1 MSTPSPVTIPLLN
14 PNEPEAVVTAMHV
27 TTGQHVL
34 TGDPLCTLETTKSA
48 VDLAAE
54 RDGFVVGLRL
64 TIGQTARAGEILCYL
79 SESPDWAPSDAEQT
93 AAGITAQPGAPS
105 DGLPLS
111 APSGLR
117 ITQPALRLARQHG
130 LDLAVFPPGV
140 LVTEAQVRAA
150 METAQAPGLSAPES
164 PFDPTAIVVYGGG
177 GHGKALIE
185 LLRVLGIYRIVGV
198 VDDGLPAGQNI
209 LGIPVLGS
217 GDALEPLYQQG
228 ARLAVNAVGG
238 IGDVAVRIK
247 VFQRIA
253 RAGFTCPAVVHPTAF
268 IEASARLSPGVQVF
282 PHAYVGSDARVGF
295 GSIIN
300 TGAIVSHDCTL
311 GDYTNLSPGAILAG
325 AVQVGNGALIGMGAT
340 INLEARIGAWARI
353 GNGATVKGDV
363 PERGI
368 VRAGTIWPN

>member
-1 MSTPSPVTIPLLN
+1 MSAPSPVTIPLLN
-14 PNEPEAVVTAMHV
+14 PNEPEAVVTALHV
-27 TTGQHVL
+27 TSGQHVR

-54 RDGFVVGLRL
+54 HDGFVAGLRL

-79 SESPDWAPSDAEQT
+79 AETPDWKPPDAEET
-93 AAGITAQPGAPS
+93 AVEIAALPGAPS
-105 DGLPLS
+105 DGLPVS
-111 APSGLR
+111 VPSGLR

-130 LDLAVFPPGV
+130 LDLAAFPPGV
-140 LVTEAQVRAA
+140 WVTEAQVRAA
-150 METAQAPGLSAPES
+150 METAPGPGPSAPDS
-164 PFDPTAIVVYGGG
+164 QFDPTAIVVYGGG

-185 LLRVLGIYRIVGV
+185 LLRVLGTYRIAGV

-209 LGIPVLGS
+209 LGVPVLG
-217 GDALEPLYQQG
+217 GGEALEPLYQQG
-228 ARLAVNAVGG
+228 VRLAVNAVGG

-253 RAGFTCPAVVHPTAF
+253 GAGFACPAVVHPTAF

-282 PHAYVGSDARVGF
+282 PHAYVGSDVRVGF

-300 TGAIVSHDCTL
+300 TGAIVSHDCML

-325 AVQVGNGALIGMGAT
+325 AVQVGRGTLIGMGAT
-340 INLEARIGAWARI
+340 INLEAHIGAWARI
-353 GNGATVKGDV
+353 GNGATVKRDV

-368 VRAGTIWPN
+368 VRAGTIWPE